1 MNTHPLGELFPQR
14 HSLRLRSYNYTW
26 QGAYFVTICTQN
38 RLSLFGQIT
47 DSSMQLNSCGEIVKS
62 GWEDI
67 PHHYPQVN
75 NEVFI
80 VMPKHIHGI
89 VVIHEVTGRAGS
101 KPAPCMMKVGDNG
114 AVDRPPLDPRG
125 RFVARSLH

>member
-62 GWEDI
+62 SWEDI
-67 PHHYPQVN
+67 PQQYPQVN

-80 VMPKHIHGI
+80 VMPNHIHGI

-101 KPAPCMMKVGDNG
+101 K
-114 AVDRPPLDPRG
+114 
-125 RFVARSLH
+125 